1 MSLLPA
7 DLPAALATRIAGYDA
22 SRKTIGCSSANVF
35 RLTSPGRR
43 DLFLKIEP
51 SGPHGELAAE
61 AERLDWLATEG
72 LSAPQVVISE
82 SGSENTYLL
91 MTAVSGTDLAS
102 SQDLA
107 PAMIV
112 AMMAKALRQ
121 LHAIPTGRCPF
132 DRTLDAVIAQA
143 EVHLRAGLVDESD
156 FDDERMGL
164 SASTLFDALT
174 ARRPHTEDIVV
185 CHGDA
190 CLPNF
195 MTQDGQFCGFVDCGR
210 LGRADRH
217 ADLALAA
224 RSIADN
230 IGPDWVA
237 PFFAAYGIAPDPA
250 RLDYYRLVD
259 EFF

>member
-1 MSLLPA
+1 MSPLPPN
-7 DLPAALATRIAGYDA
+7 LPAALATRISGYDA
-22 SRKTIGCSSANVF
+22 SPKTIGRSRASVF
-35 RLTSPGRR
+35 RLASPGRR

-61 AERLDWLATEG
+61 AERLDWLETAG
-72 LSAPQVVISE
+72 LPAPRIVISE
-82 SGSENTYLL
+82 AGSDNTYLL
-91 MTAVSGTDLAS
+91 MTALGGTDLAS

-121 LHAIPTGRCPF
+121 LHALPTGHCPF
-132 DRTLDAVIAQA
+132 DRTLDAVIAEA

-156 FDDERMGL
+156 FDDERKGR
-164 SASTLFDALT
+164 SASSLFDELI
-174 ARRPHTEDIVV
+174 ARRPAREDTVV

-195 MTQDGQFCGFVDCGR
+195 LAQDGQLCGFVDCGR

-224 RSIADN
+224 GSIADN
-230 IGPDWVA
+230 VGPDWVA
-237 PFFAAYGIAPDPA
+237 PFFAAYDIVPDPEL
-250 RLDYYRLVD
+250 LDYYRLVD